1 MIMNVMEHFLL
12 ISRST
17 LTPSVLG
24 TDFHRFLLPATRRY
38 RSTGSP
44 LFATLCPFFFSRIRM
59 HSESLEQDQMI
70 MVQQGQHKFKNI
82 SIKIQWNLYAL
93 CAFERTFNSP
103 IKISSSFLSQGKRK
117 LSALKD
123 IFSALFP

>member
-1 MIMNVMEHFLL
+1 
-12 ISRST
+12 
-17 LTPSVLG
+17 
-24 TDFHRFLLPATRRY
+24 
-38 RSTGSP
+38 
-44 LFATLCPFFFSRIRM
+44 M

-103 IKISSSFLSQGKRK
+103 IKNLPVFSFKAKENSQR
-117 LSALKD
+117 
-123 IFSALFP
+123 